1 MAIEVL
7 VESFLG
13 NHVVKTRAYDKASR
27 RRTYSLP
34 SSPHHTFRV
43 LSAEPIKKVHKK
55 SQRVNDRIDTLG
67 HEDISKEGV
76 LVTSLKWR
84 MLFLP
89 LWES

>member
-13 NHVVKTRAYDKASR
+13 NQVVKTRAYDKASR

-43 LSAEPIKKVHKK
+43 LSAEPSLLLK
-55 SQRVNDRIDTLG
+55 TL
-67 HEDISKEGV
+67 ERRPGV
-76 LVTSLKWR
+76 FSLQNEAIY
-84 MLFLP
+84 P
-89 LWES
+89 LTTG